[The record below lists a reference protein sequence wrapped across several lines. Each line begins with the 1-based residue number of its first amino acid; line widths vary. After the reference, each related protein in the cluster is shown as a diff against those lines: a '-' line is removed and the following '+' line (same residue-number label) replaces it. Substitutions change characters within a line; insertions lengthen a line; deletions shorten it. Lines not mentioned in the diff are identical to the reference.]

1 MLLANIE
8 IMNFDSLAAESYG
21 KVRADLE
28 KEGNPIF
35 LTKRRRQFMER
46 GLELYKAF
54 IDGLVKRK
62 DGVLGKWIIG
72 NGYPNTD
79 DNKEINDL
87 LNSLSAEQKSIVAKM
102 VSEARIGGIHDTLAY
117 MNEMMDCDGLEI
129 SQNGEAFPHDKF
141 DSMHYDFT
149 CRCEGDE
156 WPE

>member
-1 MLLANIE
+1 
-8 IMNFDSLAAESYG
+8 
-21 KVRADLE
+21 
-28 KEGNPIF
+28 
-35 LTKRRRQFMER
+35 MER

-72 NGYPNTD
+72 KGYPNTD

-102 VSEARIGGIHDTLAY
+102 VSKARIGGIHDTLAY

-129 SQNGEAFPHDKF
+129 SQHGEVFPHNKF
-141 DSMHYDFT
+141 DSMHYDFI